1 MGKEEQG
8 QADEVQKGVQREEK
22 DAENGKWRILGITIV
37 YWIENTPVCLNSNY
51 IDSIFSEDF
60 RN

>member
-37 YWIENTPVCLNSNY
+37 LLDRKYTSVLEFKLY
-51 IDSIFSEDF
+51 
-60 RN
+60 